1 MDKQLEMTQY
11 IASEMK
17 QYIIASEIIYV
28 MMQYLASEIITD
40 ILLTKSDIYII
51 SDRLTVINSRIFF

>member
-11 IASEMK
+11 IASEVK
-17 QYIIASEIIYV
+17 KYINASEIINV

-40 ILLTKSDIYII
+40 ILLTKSDINTIAYII
-51 SDRLTVINSRIFF
+51 HLG